1 MNVILPKI
9 ALRNLSRQK
18 KRSLL
23 LGGAIAFGIMIVT
36 LINGFAGAFINNVS
50 ENFAYLMAG
59 HVFIQGSEKS
69 ASGKRV
75 SVIRDDSVIFQS
87 VKNSNLVYNF
97 ATKASEVSATLVFEG
112 KSIRQNLTGLDIQN
126 STFLKDRLV
135 LKQGSW
141 DAASQASAIILSEKI
156 ATKLNVLPGDRL
168 TAQFQTAT
176 GQNNVADF
184 TVAAIS
190 IDASII
196 GSVMTYA
203 NLDYLNLALGLADGE
218 YMSLGFM
225 LPSLKDA
232 EAFSNSLY
240 SSLHSTG
247 IQLFERN
254 TKDEAGAATPFQA
267 MMRSQNNETWDGV
280 KYRLYTIDDILSQAK
295 QIVVALDTSSLIVL
309 LVLFAIVMIGITNTF
324 RMVMYE
330 RIREIGTMRAVGVQ
344 RREIRS
350 LFLYEALFLALGGAV
365 AGIVLAFIAMSILSL
380 IDFGMDSPAFL
391 IMKNGHLSFFL
402 PPLRALANIAIISML
417 TLLAAYFPAKA
428 AAKMT
433 PAHALRTM
441 K

>member
-1 MNVILPKI
+1 V
-9 ALRNLSRQK
+9 
-18 KRSLL
+18 
-23 LGGAIAFGIMIVT
+23 
-36 LINGFAGAFINNVS
+36 
-50 ENFAYLMAG
+50 
-59 HVFIQGSEKS
+59 
-69 ASGKRV
+69 
-75 SVIRDDSVIFQS
+75 
-87 VKNSNLVYNF
+87 
-97 ATKASEVSATLVFEG
+97 
-112 KSIRQNLTGLDIQN
+112 
-126 STFLKDRLV
+126 
-135 LKQGSW
+135 
-141 DAASQASAIILSEKI
+141 
-156 ATKLNVLPGDRL
+156 
-168 TAQFQTAT
+168 T

-203 NLDYLNLALGLADGE
+203 NLDYLNSALGLADGE

-232 EAFSNSLY
+232 EGFSDSLY
-240 SSLHSTG
+240 SSLSSTG

-254 TKDEAGAATPFQA
+254 SKDDSGTATPFQA
-267 MMRSQNNETWDGV
+267 MMRSQNNETWEGV
-280 KYRLYTIDDILSQAK
+280 KYRLYTIDDILSQAR

-344 RREIRS
+344 RGEIRS

-365 AGIVLAFIAMSILSL
+365 AGIFFAFIAMNILSL
-380 IDFGMDSPAFL
+380 IDFGLESPAFL

-402 PPLRALANIAIISML
+402 PPLRALANIAIISVL
-417 TLLAAYFPAKA
+417 TLLAAYFPARA